1 MAEHWDSFRAMNTEI
16 DVSVV
21 SETAPSDA
29 FLNVRL
35 LFERQEERFSR
46 FRESSLL
53 SQLNRGAEVEDA
65 TFARCCRMALEASE
79 LTAGLFNPMVLPA
92 LRAAGYDRTFE
103 QVSGG
108 QPVAQDVPDPRQ
120 VLALDGDRVRLRAG
134 QMDLGGIVKG
144 WTVDLAIEALSS
156 RYPDL
161 FLNAGG
167 DLRCE
172 GSEENQPDGWL
183 VAVEGLPGEGDAW
196 QGVMTG
202 SLATSTSLKR
212 RWRTEGGGEAHH
224 LVDPRT
230 GLPGDS
236 PFVQVSAWEDETW
249 RAEVWAKAIL
259 IGGVETAE
267 RAASFGV
274 EVLAI
279 GRDGITFER

>member
-16 DVSVV
+16 DAIVV
-21 SETAPSDA
+21 SDLVPSDA
-29 FLNVRL
+29 FLNMRL

-53 SQLNRGAEVEDA
+53 SRLNRGDEVEDE
-65 TFARCCRMALEASE
+65 TFARCCRMAIEAYE
-79 LTAGLFNPMVLPA
+79 LTGGLFNPMVLPA

-103 QVSGG
+103 EVRGG
-108 QPVAQDVPDPRQ
+108 ERERQAFPDPRQ
-120 VLALDGDRVRLRAG
+120 AIALDGNRARLREG
-134 QMDLGGIVKG
+134 QLDLGGIVKG
-144 WTVDLAIEALSS
+144 WTVDLAVEALSE
-156 RYPDL
+156 RYPDI

-172 GSEENQPDGWL
+172 GREENQPDGWL
-183 VAVEGLPGEGDAW
+183 VSVAGLPGQEDAW

-212 RWRTEGGGEAHH
+212 RWQTASGGEAHH
-224 LVDPRT
+224 LIDPRT

-259 IGGVETAE
+259 IGGEATAK
-267 RAASFGV
+267 RAAEFGV
-274 EVLAI
+274 EVFAI
-279 GRDGITFER
+279 TRDRNAFEW

>member
-16 DVSVV
+16 DAIVV
-21 SETAPSDA
+21 SDFVPSDV

-46 FRESSLL
+46 FRETSLL
-53 SQLNRGAEVEDA
+53 SQLNRGEDVDDE
-65 TFARCCRMALEASE
+65 TFARCCRMALEAYE
-79 LTAGLFNPMVLPA
+79 LTGGLFNPMVLPA

-108 QPVAQDVPDPRQ
+108 QPERQAVPDPRAA
-120 VLALDGDRVRLRAG
+120 LAIDGNVVRLREG

-144 WTVDLAIEALSS
+144 WTVDLAVEALSE
-156 RYPDL
+156 RYPDI

-172 GSEENQPDGWL
+172 GREENQPDGWL
-183 VAVEGLPGEGDAW
+183 VSVAGLAGQEDAW

-212 RWRTEGGGEAHH
+212 RWQTASDEQAHH
-224 LVDPRT
+224 LIDPRT

-259 IGGVETAE
+259 IGGEATAK
-267 RAASFGV
+267 RAAEFGV
-274 EVLAI
+274 EVFAI
-279 GRDGITFER
+279 TRDGNAFEW